1 MVGNLDRVCC
11 ASLPLAML
19 PAVAGLRTR
28 ADVRAAE
35 AGGRLWLWWS
45 TGDAQVLS
53 RILPIPGIELF
64 ERRDGLWYRHGGRL
78 PTSIVHGEEVARPL
92 ASVVTPSP
100 VVPLSPRLAPETVSL
115 SLVRDSRFRPATALI
130 CSLTDIARW
139 ADSATS
145 HQIDGLRAT
154 RREDSVLVCGSSLPP
169 LPGQR
174 WWGRGVLIPAGFRPE
189 PELAEGALAQALS
202 LSAGDV
208 VLLSAEGA
216 ERVPAAAFGPL
227 SRACIRLAFQGQA

>member
-28 ADVRAAE
+28 ADVRAGE
-35 AGGRLWLWWS
+35 AGGQLWLWWS
-45 TGDAQVLS
+45 PGDAEVLS

-64 ERRDGLWYRHGGRL
+64 ERRDGLWFRHGGRL
-78 PTSIVHGEEVARPL
+78 PTPIVPGEDVVKPL
-92 ASVVTPSP
+92 ASVVTPCP
-100 VVPLSPRLAPETVSL
+100 VVPLEPGRERERVSL
-115 SLVRDSRFRPATALI
+115 SLVRDGRFHPATAVL
-130 CSLTDIARW
+130 CALTDLARW

-145 HQIDGLRAT
+145 FRVEGLRAT
-154 RREDSVLVCGSSLPP
+154 RHKEKVLVCGGSLPP

-174 WWGRGVLIPAGFRPE
+174 WWGRDILIPAGFRPE
-189 PELAEGALAQALS
+189 PDLPESALTRALS

-208 VLLSAEGA
+208 VLLTAEGA
-216 ERVPAAAFGPL
+216 ERIPATAFGTL
-227 SRACIRLAFQGQA
+227 SRASIRLAFQEQV